1 MRKKELQFIE
11 HKRRREK
18 KIVQRKDNFFLEQYL
33 FFEQNK
39 TFSSHLVLCMKQR
52 YIVTYLCVY
61 HFSRIFQQ
69 QRIWSFSQC
78 VWFKFQQWVKKSIFH
93 GLLRSICIFIH
104 TESITM
110 NKKNILVKKTLGE
123 IDKTQSKKQYASKKN
138 EEIGFLKWFVLIC
151 CCCVRT
157 DCTHLWHTINKDKIS
172 EILFP

>member
-1 MRKKELQFIE
+1 
-11 HKRRREK
+11 
-18 KIVQRKDNFFLEQYL
+18 
-33 FFEQNK
+33 
-39 TFSSHLVLCMKQR
+39 MKQR

-78 VWFKFQQWVKKSIFH
+78 VWFKFQQRVKRSIFH

-110 NKKNILVKKTLGE
+110 NKKNILVKKTHGE
-123 IDKTQSKKQYASKKN
+123 IDKTQSEKQYASKKN
-138 EEIGFLKWFVLIC
+138 EEIGFSKWFVLICCCCC

-157 DCTHLWHTINKDKIS
+157 DCTHLWHAINKDKIS